1 MGIAPSK
8 STIQEAVAVISSGKI
23 QGVVIFKQ
31 KEDYVRII
39 IDIKGLIKNHKHGF
53 HIHESGDLREGC
65 KSCCAHYNP
74 NNTEHS
80 GLDGGHAG
88 DLGNIKTDDD
98 GNCFM
103 SIKTDK
109 FIVDD
114 IHRLVTIRT
123 GIVFNKMGGALA
135 EFMKPAKLGAAAILG
150 DGKQIVSWIH
160 QQDLN
165 RLILFALEQE
175 QVEGVYNAVAPDPV
189 SNAILTKAIAQR
201 YHTWAIPFHVPS
213 FILKIMLG
221 EMSVEVLKSAN
232 VSASKILAA
241 GFSFDFASM
250 DEALDDLLIS
260 NWSARSNH

>member
-1 MGIAPSK
+1 MGISPSK
-8 STIQEAVAVISSGKI
+8 STIQEAVAVISAGKI

-109 FIVDD
+109 FIVD
-114 IHRLVTIRT
+114 
-123 GIVFNKMGGALA
+123 N
-135 EFMKPAKLGAAAILG
+135 ILG
-150 DGKQIVSWIH
+150 RSIIIH
-160 QQDLN
+160 
-165 RLILFALEQE
+165 E
-175 QVEGVYNAVAPDPV
+175 
-189 SNAILTKAIAQR
+189 
-201 YHTWAIPFHVPS
+201 
-213 FILKIMLG
+213 
-221 EMSVEVLKSAN
+221 
-232 VSASKILAA
+232 
-241 GFSFDFASM
+241 
-250 DEALDDLLIS
+250 DEDDLGLGTQSDSKTTGHSGARIACSVIGIS
-260 NWSARSNH
+260 KDGICK